1 MRTPG
6 LAALVD
12 DGVFMAVEAQMQLA
26 DTVGEHTW
34 NVDLSTGLFRFEGD
48 HTADYPVQ
56 FLGSSAPGPRSWLW
70 GWANESGY
78 DERVLRAAVAT
89 RDLGAQYR
97 IRELENGEVPFDDE
111 TQGDPGYALG
121 WDLSIAARVASKLW
135 FGYSAEV
142 GGGTR
147 AWMLLDGL
155 RLGQPDVIRISRVLG
170 EGLFSTTVTDH
181 RRAVS
186 SYAVFRGIPW
196 DGRTLTLPNG
206 ELTIAFD
213 DQGRIGEMSTTAR
226 PS

>member
-26 DTVGEHTW
+26 DMVGEHTW
-34 NVDLSTGLFRFEGD
+34 NVDFSTGSFRFDGE
-48 HTADYPVQ
+48 HTAEYRVE
-56 FLGSSAPGPRSWLW
+56 FLGSTAPGPRSWLW
-70 GWANESGY
+70 AWANESGY
-78 DERVLRAAVAT
+78 DPRVLQAASAA
-89 RDLGAQYR
+89 RKLGTEYR

-111 TQGDPGYALG
+111 AQGDAGYALG
-121 WDLSIAARVASKLW
+121 WDLSIAARVASRLW
-135 FGYSAEV
+135 FGYSGEV

-147 AWMLLDGL
+147 AWMLLDGPQ
-155 RLGQPDVIRISRVLG
+155 LGQPDVIRVSRVLG

-186 SYAVFRGIPW
+186 SYAVFRGLGW
-196 DGRTLTLPNG
+196 DGRTLSLPNG
-206 ELTIAFD
+206 EITVAFD
-213 DQGRIGEMSTTAR
+213 QQGRIGEMNTTAR